1 MLGCGDGARVGVVG
15 AGAVIVV
22 TRTLDTVIVTVA
34 GGGGTGGRALDE
46 IECRVAEDAVETRDT
61 VAGWD
66 RVLERA
72 ELKDTE
78 VCPVGWVVEERM
90 VVSVEF
96 GERTQDEQMRMRVSE
111 VRVVRLTSA
120 LTSSTTRSRTSTGP
134 RWITAPRTS
143 KHREKTRQNNESQHI
158 RSQTSLASCLL
169 DVRCSLRRA
178 LFILCIWHFTRRD
191 LRSTTS

>member
-34 GGGGTGGRALDE
+34 GGGGGGTGGRALDE
-46 IECRVAEDAVETRDT
+46 IECRVAEDAVETWDT

-66 RVLERA
+66 RVLERT

-90 VVSVEF
+90 AVSVEC
-96 GERTQDEQMRMRVSE
+96 GGRTDGS
-111 VRVVRLTSA
+111 
-120 LTSSTTRSRTSTGP
+120 G
-134 RWITAPRTS
+134 
-143 KHREKTRQNNESQHI
+143 
-158 RSQTSLASCLL
+158 
-169 DVRCSLRRA
+169 
-178 LFILCIWHFTRRD
+178 
-191 LRSTTS
+191 

>member
-1 MLGCGDGARVGVVG
+1 MLGWGDGARVVGAG

-46 IECRVAEDAVETRDT
+46 TECRVAEDAVKTRDA

-90 VVSVEF
+90 AVSVEREA
-96 GERTQDEQMRMRVSE
+96 GQDERLRVGE
-111 VRVVRLTSA
+111 VSVVRLTST

-134 RWITAPRTS
+134 RWTTAPRTGT
-143 KHREKTRQNNESQHI
+143 HRKKTRPNDESQHI
-158 RSQTSLASCLL
+158 RSQT
-169 DVRCSLRRA
+169 
-178 LFILCIWHFTRRD
+178 FTSAFGTRG
-191 LRSTTS
+191 